1 MYIEFN
7 KGRSCIEYNGFKL
20 EIDSDWG
27 YDEDVVGF
35 EEYEIHSHTWLEKFD
50 KVEFVNKVQLIGLNP
65 ITQQYEVIK
74 DYLTQVDVL
83 FEKTKDGTRC
93 RKYAVKQKELAED
106 DFREIKKRSWQGRYV
121 MYTLKGEGED
131 DETRKKRSRDID

>member
-7 KGRSCIEYNGFKL
+7 KGRSCIEYTGFKL

-50 KVEFVNKVQLIGLNP
+50 KVEFVNIAQLIGLNP

-74 DYLTQVDVL
+74 DYLAQVSVL
-83 FEKTKDGTRC
+83 FERTKDGTRS
-93 RKYAVKQKELAED
+93 RKYAVEQKELAEY
-106 DFREIKKRSWQGRYV
+106 DFREIKKRIWQGKYV
-121 MYTLKGEGED
+121 KYTLKGEGEED
-131 DETRKKRSRDID
+131 DKKRSRDID